1 MNEWTVKKPSKPGSS
16 LRVLWKRDKATRAN
30 FAWWDS
36 EDGIH
41 GGKMLRCAVL
51 EADRRAIKEFD
62 LFPSGDATTQLICV
76 VTASEQTIEVPY
88 VTYSFLR
95 YLQDLGEDRMCHAL
109 DFSDM
114 RSPCCMSAPMR
125 WGRLAWFLLRLR
137 ASITLWMRFG

>member
-16 LRVLWKRDKATRAN
+16 LRVLWKRDKVTRAN

-95 YLQDLGEDRMCHAL
+95 
-109 DFSDM
+109 
-114 RSPCCMSAPMR
+114 
-125 WGRLAWFLLRLR
+125 
-137 ASITLWMRFG
+137 

>member
-1 MNEWTVKKPSKPGSS
+1 MDLISRWRAGMPVNEEKKTKPGSS

-30 FAWWDS
+30 FAWCDS
-36 EDGIH
+36 EDGIR

-62 LFPSGDATTQLICV
+62 LFPSGDQSAQLICV

-95 YLQDLGEDRMCHAL
+95 YRQKPRREREPAMHL
-109 DFSDM
+109 DFSNM
-114 RSPCCMSAPMR
+114 LAVCPLSAPMR
-125 WGRLAWFLLRLR
+125 WDPLACFL
-137 ASITLWMRFG
+137 